1 MIQFHQSRVRKL
13 PAVILADGFQNVKNV
28 WVMLFRSL
36 SRLWPHPVKRHLCLY
51 HKVPCFIIFKLE
63 IQVQYKCGSYI
74 NTLYINLTAGLGSD
88 SPVVA
93 RFPSDLFCTCSIFML
108 SQHIEAT
115 E

>member
-1 MIQFHQSRVRKL
+1 MSGSCYLGRSHNYGLIQLKDTCVYISNIY
-13 PAVILADGFQNVKNV
+13 P
-28 WVMLFRSL
+28 
-36 SRLWPHPVKRHLCLY
+36 LY
-51 HKVPCFIIFKLE
+51 PCFIIFKLE
-63 IQVQYKCGSYI
+63 IQVQCKCGSFI
-74 NTLYINLTAGLGSD
+74 NTLYINLTAGLSSD

>member
-1 MIQFHQSRVRKL
+1 MSGLCYLGRSHDYGLIQLKDTCVYITKFLVLSFLSLK
-13 PAVILADGFQNVKNV
+13 
-28 WVMLFRSL
+28 FR
-36 SRLWPHPVKRHLCLY
+36 
-51 HKVPCFIIFKLE
+51 
-63 IQVQYKCGSYI
+63 CGSFI